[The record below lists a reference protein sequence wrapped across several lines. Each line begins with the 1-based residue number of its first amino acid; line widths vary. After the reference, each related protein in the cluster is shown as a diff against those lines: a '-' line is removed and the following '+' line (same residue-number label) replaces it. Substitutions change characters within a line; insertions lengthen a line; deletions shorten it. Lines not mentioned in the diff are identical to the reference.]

1 MVIIE
6 LSAAGEPLIETH
18 LERMIAAHKN
28 KPIKDRVF
36 FIRPSRG
43 LQSLEESMLYIKVDE
58 VSTQR
63 HHKKIYDC
71 QNKKPPVKEDVATI

>member
-58 VSTQR
+58 VSTPKASQ
-63 HHKKIYDC
+63 KNLWLSKQETAC
-71 QNKKPPVKEDVATI
+71 